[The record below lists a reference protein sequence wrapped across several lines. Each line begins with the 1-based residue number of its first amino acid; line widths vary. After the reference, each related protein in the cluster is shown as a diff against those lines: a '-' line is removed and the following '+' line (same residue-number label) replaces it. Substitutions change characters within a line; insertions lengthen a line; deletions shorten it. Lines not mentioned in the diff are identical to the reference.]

1 MAAKTKPASKATKAT
16 KKKGTW
22 GGFRPGAGRK
32 PLDTKRP
39 NVPHRARPPHDPKQ
53 PLHGSIRRAKGLPS
67 LRTARVFET
76 LLRCAS
82 EYAEGKDFRV
92 LHLGADADRV
102 HVIVEA
108 SSRVALRRGMQGL
121 AIRLARNVNLV
132 LARQG
137 ELWDDRFL
145 HHPLATARAMREA
158 LDASFPPDHAAAI
171 GSPTTAI
178 AQRGWRDYVNA

>member
-1 MAAKTKPASKATKAT
+1 MAT

-39 NVPHRARPPHDPKQ
+39 NVPHRARPPHDPKE
-53 PLHGSIRRAKGLPS
+53 PVHGSIRRAKGLPS
-67 LRTARVFET
+67 LRTPRIFET
-76 LLRCAS
+76 LLRCAT
-82 EYAEGKDFRV
+82 EYAEGDDFRI
-92 LHLGADADRV
+92 LQLSADAERL

-108 SSRVALRRGMQGL
+108 SSREALVRGMQGL
-121 AIRLARNVNLV
+121 AIRLARNVNIL
-132 LARQG
+132 LDRHG

-145 HHPLATARAMREA
+145 QRPLATAREMREA
-158 LDASFPPDHAAAI
+158 LEASFPPDRTAAI

-178 AQRGWRDYVNA
+178 ARKGWSDFLKVGGSKPSG